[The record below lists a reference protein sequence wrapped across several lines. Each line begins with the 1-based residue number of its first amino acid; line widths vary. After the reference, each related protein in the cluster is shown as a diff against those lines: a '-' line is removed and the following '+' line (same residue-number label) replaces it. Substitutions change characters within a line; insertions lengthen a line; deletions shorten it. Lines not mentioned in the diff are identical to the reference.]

1 MTRNPGSEQASAAA
15 ARLLAAGQP
24 AGKLLRESGRI
35 GEALAVTDPAGRLRF
50 WFVPVIVEARIAGYF
65 RAEADLSDWRW
76 SSFQR
81 RPDTLAG
88 CPPAALWLDEE
99 GIRQRALAL
108 ARPGEIATAARLGYD
123 RLPERLAWIVR
134 LQTPEGEERQV
145 CVAGAAVWP
154 ATAADTVPGSTDGG
168 ASSSA

>member
-1 MTRNPGSEQASAAA
+1 MNGNTGAQRARAAA

-24 AGKLLRESGRI
+24 AGERLRESGRI
-35 GEALAVTDPAGRLRF
+35 GEALAVTDPAERLRF

-99 GIRQRALAL
+99 GIRQRAQAL
-108 ARPGEIATAARLGYD
+108 AQPGEIATAARLSYD
-123 RLPERLAWIVR
+123 QVPDRIVWIVHLR
-134 LQTPEGEERQV
+134 TPLGEERLI
-145 CVAGAAVWP
+145 CVAGQSVWP
-154 ATAADTVPGSTDGG
+154 AAGADAAPDSTDGG
-168 ASSSA
+168 